1 MSERIPPTSRALRE
15 AIELSEVILRNIEL
29 SELPLSNIA
38 LKSSRLAR
46 LLNDFA
52 HQKLFEYE
60 AGGYP
65 SSPDGVPPEVWK
77 LAEIAGR
84 QYNEK
89 DKEEIKTYAYLES
102 IDQLE
107 NELKAA
113 QVGIEAA
120 RDRDVSVSS
129 ANPNQFVSAGASNVL
144 ERQGLQTKISKI
156 SKRLSGR
163 KSFLYQYVL
172 IKNHE
177 LKYSGIAE
185 DVFSRIRD
193 QVDSKVGEIVPDSV
207 QKFTAVYDNLIS
219 ENPEDWSNAVHSCR
233 RILQDLADAT
243 FPPQADRITEHGGK
257 SKTIK
262 LGPDNYINR
271 IICFVEDNSDSQ
283 RFNEIVGS
291 HLKFIGERLDSV
303 FKAAQKGS
311 HDNIVSREEAD
322 RYVVYTYMVVGD
334 ILSLKQ

>member
-1 MSERIPPTSRALRE
+1 MSESIPPTSKALRE

-46 LLNDFA
+46 ILNDFE
-52 HQKLFEYE
+52 HQKIFEYE

-65 SSPDGVPPEVWK
+65 SNPDGVPPEVWE
-77 LAEIAGR
+77 LAGIAGR

-89 DKEEIKTYAYLES
+89 YKEEIKTYAYLES

-129 ANPNQFVSAGASNVL
+129 ANPNQYVHAGPGNVV
-144 ERQGLQTKISKI
+144 ERQGFQAKISKI

-163 KSFLYQYVL
+163 KSFIYQYVL

-193 QVDSKVGEIVPDSV
+193 QVDSKVGKTIPDSV

-219 ENPEDWSNAVHSCR
+219 ENPENWSNAVHSCR
-233 RILQDLADAT
+233 RILQDLADAI
-243 FPPQADRITEHGGK
+243 FPSQADRIIEAGGK

-262 LGPDNYINR
+262 LGPDNYVNR
-271 IICFVEDNSDSQ
+271 IICFVEDNSGSQ

-311 HDNIVSREEAD
+311 LDNIVSRDEAD
-322 RYVVYTYMVVGD
+322 RYVVYTYMIVGD